1 MAVKPILFSGPMVR
15 AIIEDRKNVTRR
27 AIKPIPSLVGFV
39 HVENREMV
47 PYGERRYT
55 GWCAEV
61 GQLALLLPREPRY
74 RKGDVLY
81 VKEAW
86 RVTEEY
92 DHLPPRDIPRDAV
105 IEYLA
110 TDVPFVLG
118 RYRHARF
125 MREWMTRL
133 WVRVTE
139 EPTPERVRDITEAEA
154 IREGVERFTSPIG
167 VQGWKPYREG
177 ALDVLQFPQNSFQT
191 LWESIHGPDSW
202 ERDWVWRYAFKRTEA
217 PDA

>member
-1 MAVKPILFSGPMVR
+1 MAEKPILFSGPMVR
-15 AIIEDRKNVTRR
+15 AILEGRKNVTRR
-27 AIKPIPSLVGFV
+27 VIKPIPSLSRVGFV

-47 PYGERRYT
+47 PYSGRRYT

-92 DHLPPRDIPRDAV
+92 DHLPPRDIPTDAV
-105 IEYLA
+105 VEYLA
-110 TDVPFVLG
+110 TDVPYCLG
-118 RYRHARF
+118 RYRHACF
-125 MREWMTRL
+125 MCKGMARL

-139 EPTPERVRDITEAEA
+139 DPYPERVRDITEAEA
-154 IREGVERFTSPIG
+154 IREGVEPMIDGLSYTHTTSFAH
-167 VQGWKPYREG
+167 VW
-177 ALDVLQFPQNSFQT
+177 VT
-191 LWESIHGPDSW
+191 IHGLDSW
-202 ERDWVWRYAFKRTEA
+202 ERDWVWRYAFERMEA